1 MNTLKFQHPKTKNSL
16 SPVKS
21 LSKDNSAAVILSNVL
36 KNVAGPTIPKPA
48 TAKKETKH
56 MEISFSNDA
65 S

>member
-36 KNVAGPTIPKPA
+36 KNVAAPT